1 MRVLNVFFIFMI
13 STQMSLGTEAV
24 IQSYNQALGKWG
36 EKLKAE
42 LDQSVTTRM
51 NKLLSN
57 PRELKK
63 QAYQA
68 LKSGQQLF
76 DKDFAQVDQ
85 NLLRQVKAKLKNG
98 QHTVSL
104 PQGKN
109 IRFRLDPLPR
119 GYITINGEKFLT
131 KNFNDYQK
139 IQAFVRKHYSSQK
152 TSFLNLIGSV
162 AYAQIEIVF
171 ILAGLAV
178 LGLISSVVEWS
189 KDRVKKDIFLSNY
202 KKHLINAKQKCQDDK
217 QAIVRNSLKSRPFSN
232 DTLVFMQRLE
242 EISKKTSSHTAGLI
256 SCDLLL
262 ENPTVILYSLKD
274 FKEVC
279 RKVRELQNCLEET
292 KSLMKERG
300 LTVDNSG
307 RTGPHDKSSYDVLA
321 DSFSKAVLE

>member
-42 LDQSVTTRM
+42 LDQSVTTQM

-162 AYAQIEIVF
+162 AYAQVETLF

-178 LGLISSVVEWS
+178 LGLTSSALVWGQGSGKES
-189 KDRVKKDIFLSNY
+189 D
-202 KKHLINAKQKCQDDK
+202 
-217 QAIVRNSLKSRPFSN
+217 FSN
-232 DTLVFMQRLE
+232 
-242 EISKKTSSHTAGLI
+242 
-256 SCDLLL
+256 
-262 ENPTVILYSLKD
+262 
-274 FKEVC
+274 
-279 RKVRELQNCLEET
+279 
-292 KSLMKERG
+292 
-300 LTVDNSG
+300 
-307 RTGPHDKSSYDVLA
+307 
-321 DSFSKAVLE
+321 